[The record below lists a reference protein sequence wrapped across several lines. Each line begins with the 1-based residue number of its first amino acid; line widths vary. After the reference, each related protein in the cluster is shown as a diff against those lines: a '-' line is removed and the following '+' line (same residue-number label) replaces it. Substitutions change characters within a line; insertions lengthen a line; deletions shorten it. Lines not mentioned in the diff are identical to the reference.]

1 MMNEL
6 YTEIKQKDIQNQL
19 LWASV
24 EFRYV
29 VFKFNF
35 LIFLIFKTWYFV
47 PWRIKKEEVKTK

>member
-47 PWRIKKEEVKTK
+47 PRRIKKEEGKTK